1 MPLPSQNPIF
11 SCLVWIQTGS
21 NFLVPAYPGCSG
33 KEAIKWYSSSS
44 ICKGPTTVWPLVTVN
59 AAPCCRSFNRLPVIE
74 VLSCHIDSIA
84 SCLRSAHC
92 DCVIVLRLLSLLH
105 LPSNTDISCLTRL
118 SHHVVFCFFTTM
130 RRRGKSSFL
139 VFSLNAYV
147 YRGVTCLMALCPGL
161 PGWAS
166 ARKIKPICILV
177 KQETVSSSGI
187 KSAPHSR
194 ETTMPAPHPQF
205 FTGQMPFLSSSQRR
219 QSTEDTGLCLQSM

>member
-1 MPLPSQNPIF
+1 MLTLLVSQEEEYPACKIEWWGVDVVICLEWGAGSSHMVQLMPLPSQNPIF

-33 KEAIKWYSSSS
+33 KEAVKWYSSSS

-105 LPSNTDISCLTRL
+105 LPSNADISCLTRL

-147 YRGVTCLMALCPGL
+147 HRVHTP
-161 PGWAS
+161 
-166 ARKIKPICILV
+166 V
-177 KQETVSSSGI
+177 
-187 KSAPHSR
+187 
-194 ETTMPAPHPQF
+194 
-205 FTGQMPFLSSSQRR
+205 
-219 QSTEDTGLCLQSM
+219 